1 MEKNFYK
8 IYKPTTGLTHNV
20 PVYLVSEADEMGG
33 MVGFDGDIEQV
44 EQICNFNYQIT
55 GGNTIRVYNTVNR
68 DLLKVIRSET
78 YTIDWG
84 DGGNEVITVSTG
96 TNLSFKQHTYSSSG
110 TYLVTITLQTNY
122 IAKRIQKKITVP
134 QNTTVTNPFGS
145 FSTTMVYEGQTTVT
159 QNYINDYDNTN
170 VTGTTQIYFAAMGR
184 SRVSELKK
192 YGETNY
198 QNITTGSDTV
208 GSYTGYTIDNLS
220 YRDYED
226 GTTTITG
233 STTNFE
239 IEDEFDKMLTRNEHF
254 IGFIDEPT
262 IYSDVFV
269 ERGKQG
275 VLEMNLR
282 LGEIDNIGELS
293 VYGNGFFQVKKQ

>member
-1 MEKNFYK
+1 M
-8 IYKPTTGLTHNV
+8 I
-20 PVYLVSEADEMGG
+20 M
-33 MVGFDGDIEQV
+33 I
-44 EQICNFNYQIT
+44 
-55 GGNTIRVYNTVNR
+55 
-68 DLLKVIRSET
+68 
-78 YTIDWG
+78 ID
-84 DGGNEVITVSTG
+84 T
-96 TNLSFKQHTYSSSG
+96 
-110 TYLVTITLQTNY
+110 
-122 IAKRIQKKITVP
+122 
-134 QNTTVTNPFGS
+134 
-145 FSTTMVYEGQTTVT
+145 
-159 QNYINDYDNTN
+159 NDYDNSN

>member
-145 FSTTMVYEGQTTVT
+145 SSTTMVYEGQTTVT

>member
-159 QNYINDYDNTN
+159 QNYINDYDNSN